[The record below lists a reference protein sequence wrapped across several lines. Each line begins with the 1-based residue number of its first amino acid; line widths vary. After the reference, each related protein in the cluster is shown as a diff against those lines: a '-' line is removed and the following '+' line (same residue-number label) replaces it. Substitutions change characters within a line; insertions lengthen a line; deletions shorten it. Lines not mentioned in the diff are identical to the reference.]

1 MKIGRKILAA
11 VALCMVMGLAV
22 WPDRAKEVRAE
33 VFGDF
38 EYQELEDGTVEI
50 TKYTGTDAEVMVPG
64 MIDGKIVTSIGDEAF
79 RDYSSITGISISD
92 GVTSIG
98 DCAFYDCASL
108 AEISLPTSMT
118 SIGKSVFRN
127 CSSMTEINIPDGVTS
142 IGAYAFSGCRNLTGI
157 NIPDGV
163 TSIEEWVFFGCSMTE
178 INIPDGVTS
187 IGFCAFGRCSRL
199 TKINIS
205 DDVTSIGSYA
215 FESCSSLTEINI
227 PDGVTHIGNDAFKY
241 CSSLMGISIP
251 DSVTSIEFSTFEGCS
266 SLTGCSISDG
276 VTSIGFS
283 AFEGC
288 NSLTRCSIPDG
299 VTSIEDCTFK
309 GCSSLTEIKIPDGV
323 MRIEDSAFQ
332 GCSTLSDVYYS
343 GTEDQWKTISIATGN
358 DPLLNANIHYNSI
371 PTEDTSKDYQYKT
384 LSDGTIEITKYIG
397 TNTIVNIPAQID
409 NKNVTSIGDEVFYG
423 CSSLTEINIPDG
435 VTSIGKSAFY
445 GCSGLTE
452 INIPDGVTS
461 IENQV
466 FYECSSLIK
475 IYIPNGVTS
484 IGDEVFCGCKNLTEI
499 SIPDG
504 VTSIG
509 EGAFSDCSKLTEV
522 SIPDGVAS
530 IGEFVFYGCSGLTE
544 INIPDSVTSIGEFAF
559 HRCDSLTE
567 INIPDGVTSIEGFVF
582 VSCSSLTE
590 INIPDG
596 VTNIGRYAF
605 VGCSSLTE
613 INIPNGVTS
622 ISSNAFGGCDNLS
635 DVYYSGT
642 EDQWKAISIDTGN
655 DPLLNANIHYNSIP
669 TEDISRDYQYKTLS
683 NGTIE
688 ITKYIGSNT
697 TANIPAKIDGKQV
710 TSIGESAFSGCRNLT
725 EIIIPSGV
733 TTIGDAAF
741 DACSGLTKITIPD
754 SVTSIGRS
762 AFFSCKGLQEL
773 TIPDSVTTIGYGA
786 FGECSGLTK
795 ITMPSGIAKIEG
807 EMFFWCTKL
816 EELTIPDRVTTIDA
830 GCFRGCG
837 KLKAVTIPVGMANIE
852 PEAFWGCES
861 LTDVYYS
868 GTKKQW
874 EQIKIEASGN
884 ENLLHATIHYKE
896 DPTPTPPEPT
906 IPEEPILPAATT
918 AKQELERLLSGD
930 PLSLEPAFHHYLSQ
944 EQTDILERYLYT
956 WLADINYTY
965 RYAGSSSIRENI
977 RKRSGIDPQGDFA
990 SGKEQAITH
999 ISAETKYGRRTF
1011 EITLDLGALD
1021 SSGNLYPS
1029 FGAMR
1034 FEVLPKGGAP
1044 SDVPTDGQIGQ
1055 SSYGDIA
1062 AFAASVA
1069 RACEDSLHGTFQW
1082 ESLSDEMVSGI
1093 LVDKT
1098 VTEII
1103 GNKNG
1108 SFSDGIF
1115 TIYAKPLFTYSK
1127 KVTIA
1132 CPVDVYVYRMDGQEA
1147 GTIVNNKPSGTDENI
1162 RLDVNGDTKTVY
1174 LTGNDYYLNL
1184 RGTDTGTMKY
1194 EVEEIANEEVCRN
1207 VQFLE
1212 LQLKKDMQYEG
1223 YVFRPLNI
1231 DSDLYALRTV
1241 NGPGSGE
1248 VTYADKDSLEPVF
1261 KKVQGMS
1268 LSQQNTSMHTDKTV
1282 QLNAS
1287 FFPLDATNP
1296 NLVWI
1301 SDNPSVA
1308 SVGSDGLVTA
1318 LGAGRATITVMTR
1331 DGSFLKQSCIVDVAG
1346 NQNQTPDLPSTKPDA
1361 PSSQPGT
1368 STQPTRP
1375 STPDSSGGTGTQP
1388 EKPSGQPEDPPKDD
1402 SPVVAKLY
1410 YIVQFHA
1417 NGGTNLSRRT
1427 MTLLNDDKLGILPKV
1442 QRKAYLFSGWYT
1454 QQTGGA
1460 RIYGD
1465 KKLNEATTLYARWT
1479 KAKAPAKAV
1488 LRTLKSTKKGQAK
1501 AGFQEVDGAAGYQ
1514 VQYARNKTFASAK
1527 MKTAGAAAK
1536 AKTITGL
1543 KAGKKYYIR
1552 VRAYRLDSMGNKIYG
1567 AYSAVKSVKVKA

>member
-11 VALCMVMGLAV
+11 VALCMVMGLVV

-38 EYQELEDGTVEI
+38 EYQELEDGMVEI
-50 TKYTGTDAEVMVPG
+50 TKYTGTDAEVTVPG
-64 MIDGKIVTSIGDEAF
+64 TIDGKSVTSIGTSAF
-79 RDYSSITGISISD
+79 NG
-92 GVTSIG
+92 
-98 DCAFYDCASL
+98 
-108 AEISLPTSMT
+108 
-118 SIGKSVFRN
+118 
-127 CSSMTEINIPDGVTS
+127 
-142 IGAYAFSGCRNLTGI
+142 
-157 NIPDGV
+157 
-163 TSIEEWVFFGCSMTE
+163 
-178 INIPDGVTS
+178 
-187 IGFCAFGRCSRL
+187 
-199 TKINIS
+199 
-205 DDVTSIGSYA
+205 
-215 FESCSSLTEINI
+215 CSSLI
-227 PDGVTHIGNDAFKY
+227 
-241 CSSLMGISIP
+241 GISIP
-251 DSVTSIEFSTFEGCS
+251 DSVTSIESFAFENCSSLTEMVIPNGVTTIWGIFSGCS
-266 SLTGCSISDG
+266 SLTKVTIPDSMKTISYDAFNGCSSLKEITIPNSVTSIDRNAFSDCTALSKIILPDS
-276 VTSIGFS
+276 VTSIGTAAFS
-283 AFEGC
+283 GC
-288 NSLTRCSIPDG
+288 SSLKEITLPSGMTDIDGAVFSRCSSLKEITIPSG
-299 VTSIEDCTFK
+299 WKYLNYSTFIACSSLMK
-309 GCSSLTEIKIPDGV
+309 ITLPNSMEYIGENAFNHCSSLTEITLPSGLLMIDN
-323 MRIEDSAFQ
+323 SAFAK
-332 GCSTLSDVYYS
+332 CNRL
-343 GTEDQWKTISIATGN
+343 
-358 DPLLNANIHYNSI
+358 
-371 PTEDTSKDYQYKT
+371 
-384 LSDGTIEITKYIG
+384 TK
-397 TNTIVNIPAQID
+397 VH
-409 NKNVTSIGDEVFYG
+409 
-423 CSSLTEINIPDG
+423 
-435 VTSIGKSAFY
+435 
-445 GCSGLTE
+445 
-452 INIPDGVTS
+452 
-461 IENQV
+461 
-466 FYECSSLIK
+466 
-475 IYIPNGVTS
+475 
-484 IGDEVFCGCKNLTEI
+484 
-499 SIPDG
+499 
-504 VTSIG
+504 
-509 EGAFSDCSKLTEV
+509 
-522 SIPDGVAS
+522 
-530 IGEFVFYGCSGLTE
+530 
-544 INIPDSVTSIGEFAF
+544 IPDSVTSIGKNVFKE
-559 HRCDSLTE
+559 CSGLTDIYFSGTRE
-567 INIPDGVTSIEGFVF
+567 QWNNLINIDDEGNEELLHTVIH
-582 VSCSSLTE
+582 CSDDLSEEYTYE
-590 INIPDG
+590 I
-596 VTNIGRYAF
+596 
-605 VGCSSLTE
+605 L
-613 INIPNGVTS
+613 
-622 ISSNAFGGCDNLS
+622 DNET
-635 DVYYSGT
+635 V
-642 EDQWKAISIDTGN
+642 
-655 DPLLNANIHYNSIP
+655 
-669 TEDISRDYQYKTLS
+669 
-683 NGTIE
+683 E

-733 TTIGDAAF
+733 TTIGDGAF

-807 EMFFWCTKL
+807 EMFFWCTRL

-837 KLKAVTIPVGMANIE
+837 KLKAVTIPVGMTNIE

-896 DPTPTPPEPT
+896 DPTQPEPT
-906 IPEEPILPAATT
+906 TPEEPVLPAATT

-930 PLSLEPAFHHYLSQ
+930 PLSLEPTFHHYLSQ

-965 RYAGSSSIRENI
+965 RYTGSSSIRENI

-990 SGKEQAITH
+990 SGTEQAITH

-1011 EITLDLGALD
+1011 EITLDLGAPD

-1029 FGAMR
+1029 YGAMR

-1147 GTIVNNKPSGTDENI
+1147 GTIIGSKPNGKDENI

-1212 LQLKKDMQYEG
+1212 MQLKKDMQYEG

-1248 VTYADKDSLEPVF
+1248 VTYADKDTLEPVF

-1287 FFPLDATNP
+1287 FVPLDATNP

-1346 NQNQTPDLPSTKPDA
+1346 NQNQTPDLPSAKPDA

-1501 AGFQEVDGAAGYQ
+1501 AAFQEADGAAGYQ
-1514 VQYARNKTFASAK
+1514 VQYARNETFASAK
-1527 MKTAGAAAK
+1527 TKTAGAAAK

-1543 KAGKKYYIR
+1543 KAGKKYYVR

>member
-11 VALCMVMGLAV
+11 VALCMVIGLAV

-50 TKYTGTDAEVMVPG
+50 TKYTGTDAEVTVPG
-64 MIDGKIVTSIGDEAF
+64 TIDGKSVTSIGTSAF
-79 RDYSSITGISISD
+79 NG
-92 GVTSIG
+92 
-98 DCAFYDCASL
+98 
-108 AEISLPTSMT
+108 
-118 SIGKSVFRN
+118 
-127 CSSMTEINIPDGVTS
+127 
-142 IGAYAFSGCRNLTGI
+142 
-157 NIPDGV
+157 
-163 TSIEEWVFFGCSMTE
+163 
-178 INIPDGVTS
+178 
-187 IGFCAFGRCSRL
+187 
-199 TKINIS
+199 
-205 DDVTSIGSYA
+205 
-215 FESCSSLTEINI
+215 CSSLI
-227 PDGVTHIGNDAFKY
+227 
-241 CSSLMGISIP
+241 GISIP
-251 DSVTSIEFSTFEGCS
+251 DSVTSIESFAFENCSSLTEMVIPNGVTTIWGIFSGCS
-266 SLTGCSISDG
+266 SLTKVTIPDSMKTISYDAFNGCSSLKEITIPNSVTSIDRNAFSDCTALSKIILPDS
-276 VTSIGFS
+276 VTSIGTAAFS
-283 AFEGC
+283 GC
-288 NSLTRCSIPDG
+288 SSLKEITLPSGMTDIDGAVFSRCSSLKEITIPSG
-299 VTSIEDCTFK
+299 WKYLNYSTFIACSSLMK
-309 GCSSLTEIKIPDGV
+309 ITLPNSMEYIGENAFNHCSSLTEITLPSGLLMIDN
-323 MRIEDSAFQ
+323 SAFAK
-332 GCSTLSDVYYS
+332 CNRL
-343 GTEDQWKTISIATGN
+343 
-358 DPLLNANIHYNSI
+358 
-371 PTEDTSKDYQYKT
+371 
-384 LSDGTIEITKYIG
+384 TK
-397 TNTIVNIPAQID
+397 VH
-409 NKNVTSIGDEVFYG
+409 
-423 CSSLTEINIPDG
+423 
-435 VTSIGKSAFY
+435 
-445 GCSGLTE
+445 
-452 INIPDGVTS
+452 
-461 IENQV
+461 
-466 FYECSSLIK
+466 
-475 IYIPNGVTS
+475 
-484 IGDEVFCGCKNLTEI
+484 
-499 SIPDG
+499 
-504 VTSIG
+504 
-509 EGAFSDCSKLTEV
+509 
-522 SIPDGVAS
+522 
-530 IGEFVFYGCSGLTE
+530 
-544 INIPDSVTSIGEFAF
+544 IPDSVTSIGKNVFKE
-559 HRCDSLTE
+559 CSGLTDIYFSGTRE
-567 INIPDGVTSIEGFVF
+567 QWNNLINIDDEGNEELLHTVIH
-582 VSCSSLTE
+582 CSDDLSEEYTYE
-590 INIPDG
+590 I
-596 VTNIGRYAF
+596 
-605 VGCSSLTE
+605 L
-613 INIPNGVTS
+613 
-622 ISSNAFGGCDNLS
+622 DNET
-635 DVYYSGT
+635 V
-642 EDQWKAISIDTGN
+642 
-655 DPLLNANIHYNSIP
+655 
-669 TEDISRDYQYKTLS
+669 
-683 NGTIE
+683 E

-733 TTIGDAAF
+733 TTIGDGAF

-807 EMFFWCTKL
+807 EMFFWCTRL

-837 KLKAVTIPVGMANIE
+837 KLKAVTIPVGMTNIE
-852 PEAFWGCES
+852 SEAFWGCES

-884 ENLLHATIHYKE
+884 EYLLHATIHYKE

-906 IPEEPILPAATT
+906 TPEEPILPAATT

-930 PLSLEPAFHHYLSQ
+930 PLSLEPTFHHYLSQ
-944 EQTDILERYLYT
+944 EQTDILESYLYT

-990 SGKEQAITH
+990 SGTEQAITH

-1011 EITLDLGALD
+1011 EITLDLGAPD

-1062 AFAASVA
+1062 AFAASVT

-1147 GTIVNNKPSGTDENI
+1147 GTIIGSKPNGKDENI

-1248 VTYADKDSLEPVF
+1248 VTYADKDTLEPVF

-1308 SVGSDGLVTA
+1308 SVGSGGLVTA

-1501 AGFQEVDGAAGYQ
+1501 AGFQEADGAAGYQ

-1527 MKTAGAAAK
+1527 TKTAGAAAK

-1543 KAGKKYYIR
+1543 KAGKKYYVR